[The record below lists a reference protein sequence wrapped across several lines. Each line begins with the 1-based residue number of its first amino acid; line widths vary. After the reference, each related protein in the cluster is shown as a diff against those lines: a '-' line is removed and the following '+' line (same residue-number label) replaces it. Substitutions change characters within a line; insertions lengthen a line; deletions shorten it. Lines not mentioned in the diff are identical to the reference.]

1 MQKSKGKLRS
11 HGRGL
16 RRPIR
21 KKGISAHLQE
31 FKEGE
36 KVSIAIDSSEHSG
49 MPLPRY
55 QGRTAEVKGKQGEAY
70 IVAVKDGGKTKTFII
85 NPVHLKR

>member
-16 RRPIR
+16 RKDIR
-21 KKGISAHLQE
+21 KVGISRHLQE

-36 KVSIAIDSSEHSG
+36 KVSIDIDSSEHSG

-55 QGRTAEVKGKQGEAY
+55 QGRTAEVKRKQGMAY
-70 IVAVKDGGKTKTFII
+70 LVEIKDGGKAKTLVVH
-85 NPVHLKR
+85 PAHLKR